1 MKVWPNYIA
10 VLSSLLF
17 LSTYSA
23 DHRASEKKCIAQR
36 KDMFSQIERVFFKE
50 PSIIET
56 LTTAYELFEQIP
68 GFNEVLQKVL
78 DAKDPGSQKGYL
90 FEIEKAVDLEL
101 SMPNND
107 KPEYTVIAFG
117 KIITSPVS
125 QKDREF
131 DIVAKCG
138 DATFYFECKN
148 RSWHRDPGN
157 NCEQFH
163 DQKAIIDTMQS
174 RNNANVHYVIASKQ
188 SIPSRWK
195 KFFAKHD
202 ITFEENPPQ
211 KRNAHA

>member
-1 MKVWPNYIA
+1 MKVWPNYIT

-23 DHRASEKKCIAQR
+23 DHRASKKERIAQR
-36 KDMFSQIERVFFKE
+36 KKMFSQIERVFSKRS
-50 PSIIET
+50 SISET
-56 LTTAYELFEQIP
+56 LTTAYELFEQTP

-78 DAKDPGSQKGYL
+78 DAKDYGNQKGFL

-107 KPEYTVIAFG
+107 KPAYTVIAFG
-117 KIITSPVS
+117 EIITSPVS
-125 QKDREF
+125 QKYREF
-131 DIVAKCG
+131 DIVAECG

-157 NCEQFH
+157 KCEQFH

-174 RNNANVHYVIASKQ
+174 GDNPNVHYVIASKK

-195 KFFAKHD
+195 EYFAEHN
-202 ITFEENPPQ
+202 IAFEDKSHYHN
-211 KRNAHA
+211 HAEA

>member
-1 MKVWPNYIA
+1 MKVWPNYIT

-17 LSTYSA
+17 LSTFSA
-23 DHRASEKKCIAQR
+23 DHRASEKERIAQQ
-36 KDMFSQIERVFFKE
+36 KEMLSQIERVFSKGS
-50 PSIIET
+50 SISET

-78 DAKDPGSQKGYL
+78 DAKDYGSQKGYL

-107 KPEYTVIAFG
+107 KPAYSVIAFG
-117 KIITSPVS
+117 EIVTSPVS

-131 DIVAKCG
+131 DIVAECG

-148 RSWHRDPGN
+148 RSWRQNPGK
-157 NCEQFH
+157 CEQFR
-163 DQKAIIDTMQS
+163 DQKAIIDSMQS
-174 RNNANVHYVIASKQ
+174 RNNANVRYVIASKK
-188 SIPSRWK
+188 SIPLRWK
-195 KFFAKHD
+195 KFFAEHN
-202 ITFEENPPQ
+202 IAFEENPPQ